1 MSLACFLFTFLALFD
16 LFCFNVY
23 FFLNGFCFSLF
34 SVSDSLCSFLLHRRL
49 APPGL
54 HFPYWAPAAVRLQ
67 SSERPAHRARLPRNL
82 VGSGNRAIAA
92 WERPD
97 GRAGGLHAVLAW
109 PRARQKDGPA
119 FMHRSSGAADHRPQR
134 TRTHTQPHSQG
145 EGARPQLA
153 ETNTD
158 MSKCQTCSPQ
168 SHAALRGRTYGH
180 LCDHSTHTPTP
191 THDCTPETR
200 QTQNLLAQTQ
210 QPRGSQRSCLSAH
223 RRVTRRARGS
233 GKGQGLVSPAGTALA
248 VYTATQSSVSAW
260 TRLVGASE
268 AGDTGYLTS

>member
-1 MSLACFLFTFLALFD
+1 MGCMRFWPGPGPGRRTD
-16 LFCFNVY
+16 LPSCT
-23 FFLNGFCFSLF
+23 G
-34 SVSDSLCSFLLHRRL
+34 
-49 APPGL
+49 A
-54 HFPYWAPAAVRLQ
+54 
-67 SSERPAHRARLPRNL
+67 
-82 VGSGNRAIAA
+82 
-92 WERPD
+92 
-97 GRAGGLHAVLAW
+97 
-109 PRARQKDGPA
+109 
-119 FMHRSSGAADHRPQR
+119 SGAADHRPQR

-145 EGARPQLA
+145 EGAHPQLA

-223 RRVTRRARGS
+223 RRVTLRARGS
-233 GKGQGLVSPAGTALA
+233 GKGRGLVSPAGTALA

-268 AGDTGYLTS
+268 AEDTGYLTS